1 MIADLVFMLL
11 VVVCMATIIYERG
24 KEDKN
29 K

>member
-1 MIADLVFMLL
+1 MMAEVVFMLL
-11 VVVCMATIIYERG
+11 VVVCMAAIIYERG